1 MIFVEGLDRVG
12 RKLKRSIMP
21 DELGFFAELR
31 LDLENVVLDAVFT
44 LRLGLQTEA
53 LHASAGFVNHKQQ
66 VSAAAVRD
74 LFHWPADVEV

>member
-1 MIFVEGLDRVG
+1 
-12 RKLKRSIMP
+12 MP
-21 DELGFFAELR
+21 NEHDLFAELR
-31 LDLENVVLDAVFT
+31 LDLENVDLDTVFT

-66 VSAAAVRD
+66 VSAAAVRG